1 MWRRRSPAS
10 AGFTV
15 IELLTV
21 IAIIGILAALLLP
34 ALASA
39 RRKAWQVSCVNNLK
53 QIGVAFHLYLN
64 DSSDYV
70 VPMVDNS
77 FTVYW
82 FGRRV
87 AANEPIRRQDG
98 SLYAYLK
105 NAGSI
110 EICPSFGGYVPLGVE
125 PATSYGYNYYFLSPF
140 GGPPTWAPTPVKL
153 TQVGSPARTIC
164 FADSA
169 RDYNGVLEENWY
181 LDPPIW
187 FGTKN
192 PFYFVHFRHDGFANV
207 LFCDGH
213 VDRMQPGI
221 GPDEHQLGHI
231 GTDNFWYSLDAKME
245 AK

>member
-1 MWRRRSPAS
+1 MWRRRRPAS
-10 AGFTV
+10 GGFTV
-15 IELLTV
+15 IELLVV

-53 QIGVAFHLYLN
+53 QIGIAFHLYAN
-64 DSSDYV
+64 DFSDYV

-87 AANEPIRRQDG
+87 AANQPIRRQDG
-98 SLYAYLK
+98 PLYAYLK
-105 NAGSI
+105 NTGSI
-110 EICPSFGGYVPLGVE
+110 EICPAFGGYVPLGQE
-125 PATSYGYNYYFLSPF
+125 TATSYGYNYYFLSPF
-140 GGPPTWAPTPVKL
+140 GGPPTWAPLPVKL
-153 TQVGSPARTIC
+153 TRVGSPARTIC

-169 RDYNGVLEENWY
+169 RDYNGILEENWY
-181 LDPPIW
+181 LDPPVW
-187 FGTKN
+187 FGSAN
-192 PFYFVHFRHDGFANV
+192 PFYFVHFRHDRFANV

-213 VDRMQPGI
+213 VDRMQAGV
-221 GPDEHQLGHI
+221 GPNEHQLGHI